1 MATMMNMS
9 AVRRVSTNRNAASV
23 SSASASVKSVPVF
36 AKASRKVENF
46 AMSTQARRD
55 VQALQTSRRNK
66 VATRALNTVAAL
78 ATDEDE
84 GEVDLLLLLV
94 SCGVVYLVAS
104 YIAHSC
110 CANTFGCRILNDS
123 NVTWLDPI

>member
-1 MATMMNMS
+1 
-9 AVRRVSTNRNAASV
+9 
-23 SSASASVKSVPVF
+23 VPVF

-78 ATDEDE
+78 ATDEGE
-84 GEVDLLLLLV
+84 GEVDRLLLLV
-94 SCGVVYLVAS
+94 SCGFVYLVAS

-110 CANTFGCRILNDS
+110 CTNT
-123 NVTWLDPI
+123 